1 MVALCTR
8 LCGVTYTYMTR
19 TCFNLCACSILLL
32 LLCFGGV
39 VTRNAWLSD
48 DAYITFRTV
57 DNFINGYGL
66 TWNVSER
73 VQAYTHPLWM
83 FLLSAVYFFT
93 REIFFSSHVLCIV
106 VSLLA
111 AYVLASRVAGSPI
124 AALWGLTV
132 LTLSK
137 AFVDYST
144 SGLENPLT
152 HLILAVFLALYL
164 GAEANLKTLFFLS
177 LLAALGMLN
186 RMDTAL
192 LFLPALAYSLARP
205 RQAGVMRRLY
215 TVALGFTPLV
225 VWEMFSLF
233 YYGALVPNTA
243 FAKLNLGLIGRRELL
258 PHGLYYVLDS
268 MKRDPLTL
276 TVIAASIVVPYIAE
290 GKRSGPSAT
299 KAWHALWHR
308 SEAKRPLCYRRE
320 AKRLLPVVAGCLLYI
335 LYLVSIGGDFMSG
348 RFLSAPLL
356 AAVAVLISLP
366 HDAEGK
372 RSGSLN
378 VEGKRSG
385 SLPPA
390 GGGDREGGLPRA
402 AWLAPFALVLILG
415 LFGPNS
421 PVLTAPE
428 NRAEFDP
435 GSWISSYGISDE
447 GANYYPNTGL
457 VVALQGA
464 HLPDHD
470 WALEGRAA
478 RQGGPTVVERGSV
491 GFFGYFAG
499 PQVYVI
505 DLLGLTNPLLAR
517 LPPTS
522 RNWRVGHFG
531 RTVPDGYV
539 ETLTCGENRIEDR
552 NLAAYYDRLAF
563 VIQGD
568 LFDPHRL
575 VEIWRLNVGAY
586 DRYLEAYAYSR
597 GQAFTQHLQ
606 VINPTSRPYVYAYV
620 WNNGAA
626 EAFLLD
632 SASQRGD
639 VYTINWTIAADGV
652 QFEGPYERQVASINA
667 LSDGETL
674 NVGVYFSQQP
684 DTPPYDMFERRFW
697 FRIEDDHRFTVV
709 LPGREWHNSDAP
721 QGAWLREDIEGV
733 LREAPMRCELSMSEE
748 PVPERPLTP
757 TSAFPPHTQYAT
769 RNTSTYCLPSQYS
782 ELGAASLPFYHVGT
796 GLQRAALELEKEQ
809 DR

>member
-1 MVALCTR
+1 L
-8 LCGVTYTYMTR
+8 
-19 TCFNLCACSILLL
+19 
-32 LLCFGGV
+32 
-39 VTRNAWLSD
+39 
-48 DAYITFRTV
+48 
-57 DNFINGYGL
+57 
-66 TWNVSER
+66 
-73 VQAYTHPLWM
+73 
-83 FLLSAVYFFT
+83 
-93 REIFFSSHVLCIV
+93 
-106 VSLLA
+106 
-111 AYVLASRVAGSPI
+111 PI
-124 AALWGLTV
+124 
-132 LTLSK
+132 
-137 AFVDYST
+137 
-144 SGLENPLT
+144 
-152 HLILAVFLALYL
+152 
-164 GAEANLKTLFFLS
+164 
-177 LLAALGMLN
+177 
-186 RMDTAL
+186 
-192 LFLPALAYSLARP
+192 
-205 RQAGVMRRLY
+205 
-215 TVALGFTPLV
+215 
-225 VWEMFSLF
+225 
-233 YYGALVPNTA
+233 
-243 FAKLNLGLIGRRELL
+243 
-258 PHGLYYVLDS
+258 
-268 MKRDPLTL
+268 
-276 TVIAASIVVPYIAE
+276 
-290 GKRSGPSAT
+290 
-299 KAWHALWHR
+299 
-308 SEAKRPLCYRRE
+308 
-320 AKRLLPVVAGCLLYI
+320 VAGCLLYL

-366 HDAEGK
+366 YDVEGK
-372 RSGSLN
+372 RSDSLN
-378 VEGKRSG
+378 VEGKQSGSLPVEGKRSD

-390 GGGDREGGLPRA
+390 GGGDRGGALPRA

-421 PVLTAPE
+421 PVLTTPE
-428 NRAEFDP
+428 SRAEFDP

-457 VVALQGA
+457 VVALQGVD
-464 HLPDHD
+464 LPDHD

-517 LPPTS
+517 LPPAS

-539 ETLTCGENRIEDR
+539 ETLTCGENRIENR

-568 LFDPHRL
+568 LFDPDRL

-606 VINPTSRPYVYAYV
+606 VINPIGRPYVYAYV

-632 SASQRGD
+632 SASRRGD
-639 VYTINWTIAADGV
+639 VYTIKWTIAADGV
-652 QFEGPYERQVASINA
+652 QFEGPYERQVASIDA
-667 LSDGETL
+667 LCDSETL

-721 QGAWLREDIEGV
+721 QGAWRREDIEGV
-733 LREAPMRCELSMSEE
+733 LREAPMRRELSISEE
-748 PVPERPLTP
+748 PVPERSVIP
-757 TSAFPPHTQYAT
+757 TSAFPLHTQHATRNTNYVT
-769 RNTSTYCLPSQYS
+769 RNTSTYCTPSQYS